1 MSFFSAT
8 RCMVNKKS
16 NSRPPQGQ
24 LIVEGAR
31 QNNLK
36 NISVRI
42 PHNAVTVIT
51 GVSGSGKSSLAF
63 DTLFA
68 EGQWRYVESL
78 SCYTRMFLDRVKR
91 PDVDRL
97 TNIRP
102 SIALEQK
109 NPIRT
114 SRSTVG
120 TTSEISDYLRLLFA
134 KVGRL
139 TCPDCKLEAIAHH
152 PSSVALELLDQF
164 STQRVLVCFPK
175 PMPHPDALES
185 MKTTLLKQGFIRLAI
200 NQKLMNLS
208 TDTFPASLPS
218 ELFVVVD
225 RLTLEPDSRNRLVEA
240 LETAFREGAG
250 RGTVLTE
257 QNQCLTYSSNLSCPG
272 CQRTFPTPRP
282 VSFSFNHPLGACP
295 ECKGFGNILRYD
307 PQLIIPDPEKSLQD
321 GAIEPWTKPSNR
333 WWQKEMLKAFKK
345 KRLDPATPYNQLTIS
360 EQDLIWNGEGKVEG
374 IHDFFEYLESKRYKM
389 HVRVFLSRYRSPS
402 LCTNCQGIRL
412 RPEALLVKI
421 HQCHIHEVCAWSLA
435 DLHTWLKSLPLRE
448 FEDAIA
454 ADLLKA
460 LQSKLSFLLRVG
472 LDYLT
477 LNREMRTLS
486 GGEAQRIHLATQLGS
501 QLVGTL
507 YVLDEPTIGLH
518 AKDTEAMSMILREL
532 AKRGNT
538 VIVVEHDPQIIQ
550 QADYIV
556 EMGPQ
561 SGEQGGQ
568 VVCAAPYKNFLKH
581 PQALTAQYLRGTRT
595 IPLPRKRRAGKG
607 KTLRFIGVREQNLKN
622 LTVKIPLGKLICITG
637 PSGSGKSTLVEAM
650 IYAALARF
658 FKVSTPPHP
667 QLESLT
673 GTEHLRTV
681 CLIDQEPIG
690 KTPRS
695 NPITYLK
702 AYQDIRMLFAQSQ
715 EARTRRLTPAH
726 FSFNTGN
733 GRCTKCQ
740 GNGYEKLEMYFL
752 ADLHVPCAECEG
764 KRFKDKILQVHIK
777 GHSIH
782 DVLNLTVDQA
792 MSFFET
798 SCPSSLKGLQV
809 LQQLG
814 LGYLTLGQP
823 ANTLSGGETQRLKIA
838 RELADATKRTA
849 ATPLPKGTLYILDEP
864 TRGLHLEDIIRL
876 LEVLNQL
883 VDAGHTVLVVEHH
896 LDVIKCADWVIDLGP
911 GGGDSGGH
919 IVAEGRPET
928 IAKNRHSI
936 TGKYLKPFLK

>member
-1 MSFFSAT
+1 
-8 RCMVNKKS
+8 MVKKKS
-16 NSRPPQGQ
+16 KSLPSQDE
-24 LIVEGAR
+24 LIIEGAR

-36 NISVRI
+36 NISLRI

-68 EGQWRYVESL
+68 EGQRRYVESL
-78 SCYTRMFLDRVKR
+78 SSYTRMFLDRVKR

-97 TNIRP
+97 ANIRP

-134 KVGRL
+134 KIGRL
-139 TCPDCKLEAIAHH
+139 TCPDCKLEAVAHH
-152 PSSVALELLDQF
+152 PTTVAQDLIDKF
-164 STQRVLVCFPK
+164 PNQRALICFPK
-175 PMPHPDALES
+175 PAPHPDALES
-185 MKTTLLKQGFIRLAI
+185 LKTALLKQGFIRIVI
-200 NQKLMNLS
+200 NQELINLN
-208 TDTFPASLPS
+208 TDNFPSLLPA
-218 ELFVVVD
+218 ELLIVVD
-225 RLTLEPDSRNRLVEA
+225 RLTLKPESRSRLVEA
-240 LETAFREGAG
+240 LESAFRESEG
-250 RGTVLTE
+250 RASTIIGNT
-257 QNQCLTYSSNLSCPG
+257 QPLTYSSHLSCPG
-272 CQRTFPTPRP
+272 CHRTFSTPRP

-307 PQLIIPDPEKSLQD
+307 PQLIIPNPEKSLQD
-321 GAIEPWTKPSNR
+321 GAIEPWTKPSNL
-333 WWQKEMLKAFKK
+333 WWQQEMLKAFKK
-345 KRLDPATPYNQLTIS
+345 KRLDPAKPYNQLTGG
-360 EQDLIWNGEGKVEG
+360 EQDLIWKGEGKVEG
-374 IHDFFEYLESKRYKM
+374 IHDFFEYLEGKRYKM

-402 LCTNCQGIRL
+402 SCTNCQGTRL
-412 RPEALLVKI
+412 RAEALMVKI
-421 HQCHIHEVCAWSLA
+421 QQRHIDKVCGLSLA
-435 DLHTWLKSLPLRE
+435 NLHTWLKSLQLRE

-460 LQSKLSFLLRVG
+460 LKSKLSFLLRVG

-501 QLVGTL
+501 QLVDTQ

-518 AKDTEAMSMILREL
+518 ARDTDAMSKILREL
-532 AKRGNT
+532 AERGNT

-561 SGEQGGQ
+561 SGDQGGQ
-568 VVCAAPYKNFLKH
+568 VVCAAPYKTFLKH
-581 PQALTAQYLRGTRT
+581 PQALTAQYLRGKRT
-595 IPLPRKRRAGKG
+595 ISLPLKHRLGNGKS
-607 KTLRFIGVREQNLKN
+607 LRFIGVREQNLKN
-622 LTVKIPLGKLICITG
+622 LNIEIPLGTLICITG
-637 PSGSGKSTLVEAM
+637 PSGSGKSTLVEST

-658 FKVSTPPHP
+658 FKISSPPQP
-667 QLESLT
+667 RLENLT

-702 AYQDIRMLFAQSQ
+702 AYQDIRTLFSQSR
-715 EARTRRLTPAH
+715 EARARRLTPSH
-726 FSFNTGN
+726 FSFNTGK
-733 GRCTKCQ
+733 GRCTQCQ

-752 ADLHVPCAECEG
+752 ADMYVPCEQCEG
-764 KRFKDKILQVHIK
+764 KRFKDKVLQVHVK

-792 MSFFET
+792 IGFLEG
-798 SCPSSLKGLQV
+798 SCPSALNGLQI

-838 RELADATKRTA
+838 RELANATKRTA
-849 ATPLPKGTLYILDEP
+849 ATPRPKGTLYILDEP
-864 TRGLHLEDIIRL
+864 TRGLHLEDITRL

-883 VDAGHTVLVVEHH
+883 IDAGHTVLVVEHH

-911 GGGDSGGH
+911 GGGESSGH
-919 IVAEGRPET
+919 IVAEGPPEK
-928 IAKNRHSI
+928 IVQDPNSI
-936 TGKYLKPFLK
+936 TGKHLKPFLK

>member
-1 MSFFSAT
+1 MPPK
-8 RCMVNKKS
+8 KKS
-16 NSRPPQGQ
+16 AAKPVSAHAE
-24 LIVEGAR
+24 LIIEGAR

-36 NISVRI
+36 NISLRI

-78 SCYTRMFLDRVKR
+78 SSYTRMFLDRVKR

-134 KVGRL
+134 KIGRL

-152 PSSVALELLDQF
+152 PTTVAQDLLNRF
-164 STQRVLVCFPK
+164 PKERALVCFPK
-175 PMPHPDALES
+175 PTPHPDALEFMATS
-185 MKTTLLKQGFIRLAI
+185 LLKQGFIRVVI
-200 NQKLMNLS
+200 NQQVINLN
-208 TDTFPASLPS
+208 TDPFPAPLPS
-218 ELFVVVD
+218 ELFIVVD
-225 RLTLEPDSRNRLVEA
+225 RLTLDQESRSRLVEA
-240 LETAFREGAG
+240 LESAFRESEGGASVIVG
-250 RGTVLTE
+250 NDPPLA
-257 QNQCLTYSSNLSCPG
+257 YSAHLSCPG
-272 CQRTFPTPRP
+272 CNRTFPTPRP

-307 PQLIIPDPEKSLQD
+307 PQLIIPSPDKSLLD
-321 GAIEPWTKPSNR
+321 GAIEPWTKPSNK
-333 WWQKEMLKAFKK
+333 WWQKEMLKTFTKK
-345 KRLDPATPYNQLTIS
+345 HLDPATPYNQLT
-360 EQDLIWNGEGKVEG
+360 EGERDLIWKGEGKIEG

-402 LCTNCQGIRL
+402 PCTNCQGTRL
-412 RPEALLVKI
+412 RPEALMVKI
-421 HQCHIHEVCAWSLA
+421 HQRHIHEVCNWPLS
-435 DLHTWLKSLPLRE
+435 DLQTWLETLPLKT

-454 ADLLKA
+454 KYLLRA

-486 GGEAQRIHLATQLGS
+486 GGEAQRIHLATQLGC
-501 QLVGTL
+501 QLVGTQ

-518 AKDTEAMSMILREL
+518 PRDTEAMGLILREL
-532 AKRGNT
+532 AERGNT
-538 VIVVEHDPQIIQ
+538 VIVVEHDPQIIK

-556 EMGPQ
+556 EMGPL
-561 SGEQGGQ
+561 SGDQGGQ
-568 VVCAAPYKNFLKH
+568 VVCAAPYHTFLNH
-581 PQALTAQYLRGTRT
+581 PTSLTAQYLRGERT
-595 IPLPRKRRAGKG
+595 ISLPPKRRSGNGKV
-607 KTLRFIGVREQNLKN
+607 LQFSGVREQNLKN
-622 LTVKIPLGKLICITG
+622 LTVNIPLGTLVCVTG
-637 PSGSGKSTLVEAM
+637 PSGSGKSTLVEAT

-658 FKVSTPPHP
+658 FKLGTPPQP
-667 QLESLT
+667 NLEGMT

-695 NPITYLK
+695 NPITYIK
-702 AYQDIRMLFAQSQ
+702 AYDEIRALFAQSP
-715 EARTRRLTPAH
+715 EARARRLTPAH
-726 FSFNTGN
+726 FSFNTGK
-733 GRCTKCQ
+733 GRCARCQ

-752 ADLHVPCAECEG
+752 ADLYVPCAECEG
-764 KRFKDKILQVHIK
+764 KRCKDKFLQVQVK
-777 GHSIH
+777 THSIH
-782 DVLNLTVDQA
+782 EILNLTVDQA
-792 MSFFET
+792 VAFFAI
-798 SCPSSLKGLQV
+798 SCPKVLKGLRV

-823 ANTLSGGETQRLKIA
+823 ATTLSGGETQRLKIA
-838 RELADATKRTA
+838 RELANTPKRSA
-849 ATPLPKGTLYILDEP
+849 ANSEHNGALYILDEP
-864 TRGLHLEDIIRL
+864 TRGLHLEDITRL
-876 LEVLNQL
+876 LSVLNQL
-883 VDAGHTVLVVEHH
+883 VEEGNTVLVVEHH

-911 GGGDSGGH
+911 GGGESGGH
-919 IVAEGRPET
+919 IVAEGSPED
-928 IAKNRHSI
+928 IANTPKSL
-936 TGKYLKPFLK
+936 TGQYLKPLLT

>member
-1 MSFFSAT
+1 MPT
-8 RCMVNKKS
+8 KKKAKS
-16 NSRPPQGQ
+16 KTAVPQAE
-24 LIVEGAR
+24 LIIEGAR

-36 NISVRI
+36 NISLSI

-78 SCYTRMFLDRVKR
+78 SSYTRMFLDRVKR

-134 KVGRL
+134 KIGRL
-139 TCPDCKLEAIAHH
+139 TCPDCKLEAVAHH
-152 PSSVALELLDQF
+152 PTTVALQLLDQLPK
-164 STQRVLVCFPK
+164 QKALICFPK
-175 PMPHPDALES
+175 ATPHPDALES
-185 MKTTLLKQGFIRLAI
+185 MKTALLKQGFIRVMI
-200 NQKLMNLS
+200 NQQLIKIN
-208 TDTFPASLPS
+208 TDTFPKPLPT
-218 ELFVVVD
+218 ELSVVVD
-225 RLTLEPDSRNRLVEA
+225 RLTLEPESRSRLVEA
-240 LETAFREGAG
+240 LETAFRESVG
-250 RGTVLTE
+250 RANVIIGNDQALA
-257 QNQCLTYSSNLSCPG
+257 YSSNLACPG
-272 CQRTFPTPRP
+272 CNRTFPAPRP

-295 ECKGFGNILRYD
+295 DCKGFGNILRYD
-307 PQLIIPDPEKSLQD
+307 QQLIIPHPDKSLQD
-321 GAIEPWTKPSNR
+321 GAIEPWTKPSNL
-333 WWQKEMLKAFKK
+333 WWQKEMIKAFKK
-345 KRLDPATPYNQLTIS
+345 KHLDPSTPYNKLT
-360 EQDLIWNGEGKVEG
+360 EGERDLIWKGEGKIEG
-374 IHDFFEYLESKRYKM
+374 IHDFFEYLEGKRYKM

-402 LCTNCQGIRL
+402 QCTNCQGTRL
-412 RPEALLVKI
+412 RPESLMVKI
-421 HQCHIHEVCAWSLA
+421 QDCHIHQVCGWPLSELQV
-435 DLHTWLKSLPLRE
+435 WLQALPLRE

-454 ADLLKA
+454 NDLLKA
-460 LQSKLSFLLRVG
+460 LLAKLSFLLRVG

-501 QLVGTL
+501 QLVGTQ

-518 AKDTEAMSMILREL
+518 ARDTEAMGMILREL
-532 AKRGNT
+532 AERGNT

-550 QADYIV
+550 QANYIV

-561 SGEQGGQ
+561 SGDHGGQ
-568 VVCAAPYKNFLKH
+568 VICAAPYQTFLKH
-581 PQALTAQYLRGTRT
+581 PQALTAKYLRGERT
-595 IPLPRKRRAGKG
+595 IALPSKRRIGSGKELQFAG
-607 KTLRFIGVREQNLKN
+607 VCEQNLKN
-622 LTVKIPLGKLICITG
+622 LTINIPLGTLICVTG
-637 PSGSGKSTLVEAM
+637 PSGSGKSTLVEST
-650 IYAALARF
+650 IYSALARF
-658 FKVSTPPHP
+658 FKVGSPPKP
-667 QLESLT
+667 NLENMT
-673 GTEHLRTV
+673 GTEYLRTV

-702 AYQDIRMLFAQSQ
+702 AYQDIRTLFAQSPD
-715 EARTRRLTPAH
+715 ARARRLTPAH

-733 GRCTKCQ
+733 GRCARCQ

-752 ADLHVPCAECEG
+752 ADLYVPCAECEG

-777 GHSIH
+777 EHSIH

-792 MSFFET
+792 IAFFET
-798 SCPSSLKGLQV
+798 SCPSSLKGLRV
-809 LQQLG
+809 IQQLG

-838 RELADATKRTA
+838 RELTK
-849 ATPLPKGTLYILDEP
+849 TPKHSASITTHKGALYILDEP
-864 TRGLHLEDIIRL
+864 TRGLHLEDITRL
-876 LEVLNQL
+876 LTVLNQL
-883 VDAGHTVLVVEHH
+883 VEEGNTVLVVEHH
-896 LDVIKCADWVIDLGP
+896 LDVIKSADWVIDLGP
-911 GGGDSGGH
+911 GGGESGGH
-919 IVAEGRPET
+919 IVAQGSPEKIT
-928 IAKNRHSI
+928 KSSKSI
-936 TGKYLKPFLK
+936 TGQYLHSLLA

>member
-1 MSFFSAT
+1 MLPK
-8 RCMVNKKS
+8 KKS
-16 NSRPPQGQ
+16 QPKSAFPHSE
-24 LIVEGAR
+24 LIIEGAR

-36 NISVRI
+36 NISLRI

-78 SCYTRMFLDRVKR
+78 SSYTRMFLDRVKR

-109 NPIRT
+109 NPIRS

-134 KVGRL
+134 KIGRL
-139 TCPDCKLEAIAHH
+139 TCPDCKLEAVAHH
-152 PSSVALELLDQF
+152 PTTVAQDLINRF
-164 STQRVLVCFPK
+164 PKQRALVCFPK
-175 PMPHPDALES
+175 PTPHPDALEH
-185 MKTTLLKQGFIRLAI
+185 MKTSLLKQGFIRVVIQGQLL
-200 NQKLMNLS
+200 KLN
-208 TDTFPASLPS
+208 TDSFPQSPPS

-225 RLTLEPDSRNRLVEA
+225 RLSLEPESRSRLVEA
-240 LETAFREGAG
+240 LETAFRESEG
-250 RGTVLTE
+250 RAHVIIGNDQPLA
-257 QNQCLTYSSNLSCPG
+257 YSSHLSCPG
-272 CQRTFPTPRP
+272 CSRTFPTPRP

-307 PQLIIPDPEKSLQD
+307 QQLIIPDPDKSLLD
-321 GAIEPWTKPSNR
+321 GAIEPWTKPSNV

-345 KRLDPATPYNQLTIS
+345 KHLDPATPYNQLT
-360 EQDLIWNGEGKVEG
+360 EGERDLIWKGEGKIEG
-374 IHDFFEYLESKRYKM
+374 IHEFFEYLESKRYKM

-402 LCTNCQGIRL
+402 LCTNCQGTRL
-412 RPEALLVKI
+412 RPESLMVKI
-421 HQCHIHEVCAWSLA
+421 HDYHIHEVCSWPLSGLQ
-435 DLHTWLKSLPLRE
+435 TWFQTLSLRE

-454 ADLLKA
+454 KDLLNA

-501 QLVGTL
+501 QLVGTQ

-518 AKDTEAMSMILREL
+518 PRDTEAMGTILQEL
-532 AKRGNT
+532 AQRGNT
-538 VIVVEHDPQIIQ
+538 VIVVEHDPQIIK

-561 SGEQGGQ
+561 SGDQGGE
-568 VVCAAPYKNFLKH
+568 VVCAAPYHTFLKNRE
-581 PQALTAQYLRGTRT
+581 ALTAQYLRGERS
-595 IPLPRKRRAGKG
+595 IALPINRRAGNG
-607 KTLRFIGVREQNLKN
+607 KTLQLTGVREQNLKH
-622 LTVKIPLGKLICITG
+622 LTVNIPLGMLICVTG
-637 PSGSGKSTLVEAM
+637 PSGSGKSTLVEATL
-650 IYAALARF
+650 YAALARH
-658 FKVSTPPHP
+658 FKIGTPTKPA
-667 QLESLT
+667 LDKMT

-702 AYQDIRMLFAQSQ
+702 AYQDIRTLFAQSP
-715 EARTRRLTPAH
+715 EARSHRLKPAH
-726 FSFNTGN
+726 FSFNTGT
-733 GRCTKCQ
+733 GRCPRCQ

-752 ADLHVPCAECEG
+752 ADLYVPCAECEG

-777 GHSIH
+777 EHSIH

-792 MSFFET
+792 IAFFAT
-798 SCPSSLKGLQV
+798 SCPKVIKGLQV

-823 ANTLSGGETQRLKIA
+823 ATTLSGGETQRLKIA
-838 RELADATKRTA
+838 RELANTPKRSAKTA
-849 ATPLPKGTLYILDEP
+849 SPQGALYILDEP
-864 TRGLHLEDIIRL
+864 TRGLHLEDITRL
-876 LEVLNQL
+876 LTVLNQL
-883 VDAGHTVLVVEHH
+883 VEEGNTVLIVEHH
-896 LDVIKCADWVIDLGP
+896 LDVIKSADWVIDLGP
-911 GGGDSGGH
+911 GGGESGGH
-919 IVAEGRPET
+919 IVAQGPPEE
-928 IAKNRHSI
+928 IANNPTSI
-936 TGKYLKPFLK
+936 TGKYLKPLLVSN

>member
-1 MSFFSAT
+1 MT
-8 RCMVNKKS
+8 HKKS
-16 NSRPPQGQ
+16 ASSSKSPPTE
-24 LIVEGAR
+24 LIIEGAR

-36 NISVRI
+36 NISLRI

-78 SCYTRMFLDRVKR
+78 SSYTRMFLDRVKR

-134 KVGRL
+134 KIGRL
-139 TCPDCKLEAIAHH
+139 TCPECKLEAIAHH
-152 PSSVALELLDQF
+152 PTTVTQDLLNHF
-164 STQRVLVCFPK
+164 PNERALVCFPK
-175 PMPHPDALES
+175 TTPHPDALEF
-185 MKTTLLKQGFIRLAI
+185 MKTSLLKRGFIRVVI
-200 NQKLMNLS
+200 NQQLINLN
-208 TDTFPASLPS
+208 TDTFPTPLPS
-218 ELFVVVD
+218 ELLVVVD
-225 RLTLEPDSRNRLVEA
+225 RLTLEPESRSRLGEA
-240 LETAFREGAG
+240 LETAFRESEG
-250 RGTVLTE
+250 RASIVIGN
-257 QNQCLTYSSNLSCPG
+257 NQPLTYSSHLSCPG
-272 CQRTFPTPRP
+272 CERTFPTPRP

-321 GAIEPWTKPSNR
+321 GAIEPWTKPSNV

-345 KRLDPATPYNQLTIS
+345 KQLNPATPYNQLT
-360 EQDLIWNGEGKVEG
+360 EGERDLIWKGEGKLEG
-374 IHDFFEYLESKRYKM
+374 IHAFFEYLESKRYKM

-402 LCTNCQGIRL
+402 PCTNCQGTRL
-412 RPEALLVKI
+412 RPEALMVKI
-421 HQCHIHEVCAWSLA
+421 HQRHIHEVCSWPLSELQ
-435 DLHTWLKSLPLRE
+435 TWLQTLPLRN
-448 FEDAIA
+448 FEDAVA
-454 ADLLKA
+454 KDLLQA

-486 GGEAQRIHLATQLGS
+486 GGEAQRIHLATQLGC
-501 QLVGTL
+501 QLVGTQ

-518 AKDTEAMSMILREL
+518 PRDTEAMGMILREL
-532 AKRGNT
+532 AERGNT
-538 VIVVEHDPQIIQ
+538 VIMVEHDPQIIQ
-550 QADYIV
+550 QADYVV
-556 EMGPQ
+556 ELGPQ
-561 SGEQGGQ
+561 SGDQGGQ
-568 VVCAAPYKNFLKH
+568 VVCAAPYHTFLKH
-581 PQALTAQYLRGTRT
+581 PQALTAQYFRGERS
-595 IPLPRKRRAGKG
+595 IALPEKRRAGSG
-607 KTLRFIGVREQNLKN
+607 KRLSFIGVREQNLKN
-622 LTVKIPLGKLICITG
+622 LTVHIPLGTLVCVTG
-637 PSGSGKSTLVEAM
+637 PSGSGKSTLVEAT
-650 IYAALARF
+650 IYAALARW
-658 FKVSTPPHP
+658 FKVAAPSHP
-667 QLESLT
+667 QLEGLT

-702 AYQDIRMLFAQSQ
+702 AYQDIRAVFAQSP
-715 EARTRRLTPAH
+715 EARAHRLTPAH
-726 FSFNTGN
+726 FSFNTGK
-733 GRCTKCQ
+733 GRCARCQ

-752 ADLHVPCAECEG
+752 ADLYVPCAECEG
-764 KRFKDKILQVHIK
+764 KRFKDKILQVRVK
-777 GHSIH
+777 DHSIH

-792 MSFFET
+792 IAFFET
-798 SCPSSLKGLQV
+798 SCPSALKGLRV
-809 LQQLG
+809 LKQLG

-838 RELADATKRTA
+838 RELANTPKRSA
-849 ATPLPKGTLYILDEP
+849 ANSDHKGALYILDEP
-864 TRGLHLEDIIRL
+864 TRGLHLEDITRL
-876 LEVLNQL
+876 LTVLNQL
-883 VDAGHTVLVVEHH
+883 VEEGNTVLVVEHH

-911 GGGDSGGH
+911 GGGDSGGYIVVEGSPEH
-919 IVAEGRPET
+919 IA
-928 IAKNRHSI
+928 NNLNSI
-936 TGKYLKPFLK
+936 TGKYLKPLYP

>member
-1 MSFFSAT
+1 MPPK
-8 RCMVNKKS
+8 KKS
-16 NSRPPQGQ
+16 ASKSASPHAE
-24 LIVEGAR
+24 LIIEGAR

-36 NISVRI
+36 NISLTI

-68 EGQWRYVESL
+68 EGQWRYIESL
-78 SCYTRMFLDRVKR
+78 SSYTRMFLDRVKR

-134 KVGRL
+134 KIGRL
-139 TCPDCKLEAIAHH
+139 TCPDCKLEAVAHH
-152 PSSVALELLDQF
+152 PTTVALELLDRF
-164 STQRVLVCFPK
+164 PKQRALVCFPK
-175 PMPHPDALES
+175 STPHPDALEA
-185 MKTTLLKQGFIRLAI
+185 MKTSLLKQGFIRVVI
-200 NQKLMNLS
+200 NNQLIKLN
-208 TDTFPASLPS
+208 TDTLPSPLPS

-225 RLTLEPDSRNRLVEA
+225 RLTLEPDSRSRLVEA
-240 LETAFREGAG
+240 LESAYRESEGRAFVMIGNDPPLA
-250 RGTVLTE
+250 
-257 QNQCLTYSSNLSCPG
+257 YSSHLACPG
-272 CQRTFPTPRP
+272 CNRTFPTPRP

-307 PQLIIPDPEKSLQD
+307 EQLLIPDPEKSLLD
-321 GAIEPWTKPSNR
+321 GLVEPWTKPSNR

-345 KRLDPATPYNQLTIS
+345 RGLDETKPYNQLT
-360 EQDLIWNGEGKVEG
+360 EGERELIWKGEGKIEG
-374 IHDFFEYLESKRYKM
+374 IHDFFEYLEGKRYKM

-402 LCTNCQGIRL
+402 PCTNCQGTRL
-412 RPEALLVKI
+412 RQEALLVKI
-421 HQCHIHEVCAWSLA
+421 NECHIHQVCGWPLSELQ
-435 DLHTWLKSLPLRE
+435 TWLQSLPLRE
-448 FEDAIA
+448 FEDAVA
-454 ADLLKA
+454 NDLLKA

-486 GGEAQRIHLATQLGS
+486 GGEAQRIHLATQLGC
-501 QLVGTL
+501 QLVGTQ

-518 AKDTEAMSMILREL
+518 PRDTEAMGMILREL
-532 AKRGNT
+532 AQRGNT

-561 SGEQGGQ
+561 SGDHGGQ
-568 VVCAAPYKNFLKH
+568 VVCAAPYKTFLKH
-581 PQALTAQYLRGTRT
+581 PQALTAQYLRGERT
-595 IPLPRKRRAGKG
+595 IAIPTKRRVGSGK
-607 KTLRFIGVREQNLKN
+607 KLQFTGVCEQNLKN
-622 LTVKIPLGKLICITG
+622 LTIDIPLGTLMCVTG
-637 PSGSGKSTLVEAM
+637 PSGSGKSTLVEGT
-650 IYAALARF
+650 IYAALARY
-658 FKVSTPPHP
+658 FKVGSPPQP
-667 QLESLT
+667 NLEGMT

-702 AYQDIRMLFAQSQ
+702 AYQDIRTLFAESR
-715 EARTRRLTPAH
+715 EARAHRLTPAH

-733 GRCTKCQ
+733 GRCARCQ

-752 ADLHVPCAECEG
+752 ADMYVPCAECEG

-792 MSFFET
+792 IDFFET
-798 SCPSSLKGLQV
+798 SCPSSLKGLRV
-809 LQQLG
+809 LKQLG

-838 RELADATKRTA
+838 RELANTPKRSATNSEH
-849 ATPLPKGTLYILDEP
+849 KGALYILDEP
-864 TRGLHLEDIIRL
+864 TRGLHLEDITRL
-876 LEVLNQL
+876 LTVLNQL
-883 VDAGHTVLVVEHH
+883 VEEGNTVLVVEHH

-911 GGGDSGGH
+911 GGGESGGH
-919 IVAEGRPET
+919 IVAEGSPEE
-928 IAKNRHSI
+928 I
-936 TGKYLKPFLK
+936 TNTPQSLTGQYLKPLLASVK

>member
-1 MSFFSAT
+1 MPPK
-8 RCMVNKKS
+8 KKS
-16 NSRPPQGQ
+16 SPISTPPHAE
-24 LIVEGAR
+24 LIIEGAR

-36 NISVRI
+36 NISLSI

-78 SCYTRMFLDRVKR
+78 SSYTRMFLDRVKR

-97 TNIRP
+97 ANIRP

-120 TTSEISDYLRLLFA
+120 TTSEVSDYLRLLFA
-134 KVGRL
+134 KIGRL
-139 TCPDCKLEAIAHH
+139 TCPDCKLEAVAHH
-152 PSSVALELLDQF
+152 PTTVAQELLERF
-164 STQRVLVCFPK
+164 PKQRTLVCFPK
-175 PMPHPDALES
+175 PTPHHDALET
-185 MKTTLLKQGFIRLAI
+185 MKTGLLKQGFIRILI
-200 NQKLMNLS
+200 NQQLINLN
-208 TDTFPASLPS
+208 TDTFPSILPS

-225 RLTLEPDSRNRLVEA
+225 RLALEPDSRNRLVEA
-240 LETAFREGAG
+240 LESAYHESEGRAFVIIGNNSPA
-250 RGTVLTE
+250 L
-257 QNQCLTYSSNLSCPG
+257 YSSDLSCPG
-272 CQRTFPTPRP
+272 CSRTFPTPRP

-307 PQLIIPDPEKSLQD
+307 ERLLIPDPEKSLLD
-321 GAIEPWTKPSNR
+321 GLVEPWTKPSNR

-345 KRLDPATPYNQLTIS
+345 KHLDPAKPYNQLT
-360 EQDLIWNGEGKVEG
+360 EGERELIWKGEGKIEG
-374 IHDFFEYLESKRYKM
+374 INDFFEYLESKRYKM
-389 HVRVFLSRYRSPS
+389 HVRVFLSRYRSPFPCPS
-402 LCTNCQGIRL
+402 CEGTRL
-412 RPEALLVKI
+412 RQESLMVKI
-421 HQCHIHEVCAWSLA
+421 QQRHIYEVCGWSLS
-435 DLHTWLKSLPLRE
+435 DLQTWLQSLPLRE
-448 FEDAIA
+448 LEDAIA
-454 ADLLKA
+454 KDLLKA

-477 LNREMRTLS
+477 LNREMRTVS

-501 QLVGTL
+501 QLVGTQ

-518 AKDTEAMSMILREL
+518 ARDTEAMGKILREL
-532 AKRGNT
+532 AERGNT

-550 QADYIV
+550 QANFIV

-568 VVCAAPYKNFLKH
+568 VVCAAPYKTFLKN
-581 PQALTAQYLRGTRT
+581 PQALTAQYLRGERT
-595 IPLPRKRRAGKG
+595 IDRPTTRRTGNGKS
-607 KTLRFIGVREQNLKN
+607 LQFIGVHEQNLKN
-622 LTVKIPLGKLICITG
+622 LTIDIPLSTLICVTG
-637 PSGSGKSTLVEAM
+637 LSGSGKSTLVEAT

-658 FKVSTPPHP
+658 FKVGTPPQP
-667 QLESLT
+667 NLEGMK

-695 NPITYLK
+695 NPITYIK
-702 AYQDIRMLFAQSQ
+702 AYDEIRALFSQSP
-715 EARTRRLTPAH
+715 EARAHRLTPAH
-726 FSFNTGN
+726 FSFNTGK
-733 GRCTKCQ
+733 GRCARCQ

-752 ADLHVPCAECEG
+752 ADMYVPCAECEG
-764 KRFKDKILQVHIK
+764 KRFKDKILQVHINE
-777 GHSIH
+777 HSIY

-792 MSFFET
+792 IDFFQT
-798 SCPSSLKGLQV
+798 SCPSSLKGLHV

-838 RELADATKRTA
+838 RELTNTPKRSA
-849 ATPLPKGTLYILDEP
+849 ANSEWKGALYILDEP
-864 TRGLHLEDIIRL
+864 TRGLHLEDITRL
-876 LEVLNQL
+876 LTVLNQL
-883 VDAGHTVLVVEHH
+883 VEEGNTILVVEHH

-911 GGGDSGGH
+911 GGGESGGY
-919 IVAEGRPET
+919 IIAEGRPEEV
-928 IAKNRHSI
+928 AKNSQSI
-936 TGKYLKPFLK
+936 TGKYLKPLLK

>member
-1 MSFFSAT
+1 MSPK
-8 RCMVNKKS
+8 KKS
-16 NSRPPQGQ
+16 TTKTATPQAE

-36 NISVRI
+36 NISLSI

-78 SCYTRMFLDRVKR
+78 SSYTRMFLDRVKR

-134 KVGRL
+134 KIGRL
-139 TCPDCKLEAIAHH
+139 TCPECKLEAVAHH
-152 PSSVALELLDQF
+152 PTTVALHLLEQF
-164 STQRVLVCFPK
+164 PKQRVLVCFPK
-175 PMPHPDALES
+175 ATPHPDALEA
-185 MKTTLLKQGFIRLAI
+185 MKTSLLKQGFIRVMI
-200 NQKLMNLS
+200 NQQLMKIH
-208 TDTFPASLPS
+208 TDTFPTPLPA
-218 ELFVVVD
+218 ELSVVVD
-225 RLTLEPDSRNRLVEA
+225 RLTLEPESRSRLVEA
-240 LETAFREGAG
+240 LETAFRESEG
-250 RGTVLTE
+250 RANAIIGNDQT
-257 QNQCLTYSSNLSCPG
+257 LTYSSNLACPG
-272 CQRTFPTPRP
+272 CSRTFPAPRP

-295 ECKGFGNILRYD
+295 DCKGFGNILRYD
-307 PQLIIPDPEKSLQD
+307 QQLIIPNPDKSLQD
-321 GAIEPWTKPSNR
+321 GAIEPWTKPSNL
-333 WWQKEMLKAFKK
+333 WWQKEMIKAFKK
-345 KRLDPATPYNQLTIS
+345 KRLDPSTPYNQLTQG
-360 EQDLIWNGEGKVEG
+360 ERDLIWKGEGKIEG
-374 IHDFFEYLESKRYKM
+374 VHEFFEYLESKRYKM
-389 HVRVFLSRYRSPS
+389 HVRVFLSRYRSPTQ
-402 LCTNCQGIRL
+402 CTNCQGTRL
-412 RPEALLVKI
+412 RPESLMVKI
-421 HQCHIHEVCAWSLA
+421 HDCHIHQVCGWPLSGLQ
-435 DLHTWLKSLPLRE
+435 TWLQTLPLRE
-448 FEDAIA
+448 LEDAISN
-454 ADLLKA
+454 DLLKA

-501 QLVGTL
+501 QLVGTQ

-518 AKDTEAMSMILREL
+518 PRDTEAMGMILREL
-532 AKRGNT
+532 AQRGNT

-561 SGEQGGQ
+561 SGDHGGQ
-568 VVCAAPYKNFLKH
+568 VVCAAPYQSFLRH
-581 PQALTAQYLRGTRT
+581 PQALTAQYLREERT
-595 IPLPRKRRAGKG
+595 IPIPTKRRAGSGEKLQF
-607 KTLRFIGVREQNLKN
+607 TGVGEQNLKN
-622 LTVKIPLGKLICITG
+622 LTVDIPLGTLICVTG
-637 PSGSGKSTLVEAM
+637 PSGSGKSTLVEGT
-650 IYAALARF
+650 IYSALARF
-658 FKVSTPPHP
+658 FKTGSPSQP
-667 QLESLT
+667 EIEGMT

-702 AYQDIRMLFAQSQ
+702 AYQDIRTLFAQAR
-715 EARTRRLTPAH
+715 EARAHRLTPAH

-733 GRCTKCQ
+733 GRCARCQ
-740 GNGYEKLEMYFL
+740 GNGFEKLEMYFL
-752 ADLHVPCAECEG
+752 ADLYVPCAECEG

-777 GHSIH
+777 EHSIH

-792 MSFFET
+792 IAFFET
-798 SCPSSLKGLQV
+798 SCPSSLKGLRV

-838 RELADATKRTA
+838 RELANTPKRLASNVTH
-849 ATPLPKGTLYILDEP
+849 KGTLYILDEP
-864 TRGLHLEDIIRL
+864 TRGLHLEDITRL
-876 LEVLNQL
+876 LSVLNQL
-883 VDAGHTVLVVEHH
+883 VEEGNTVLVVEHH

-911 GGGDSGGH
+911 GGGESGGH
-919 IVAEGRPET
+919 IVAEGLPEN
-928 IAKNRHSI
+928 IAKNSDSI
-936 TGKYLKPFLK
+936 TGQYLHPYLF